1 MPRSSDPRSP
11 ATREVREGDTLT
23 DIAVRSGVDPD
34 ALVRANPALVTRDL
48 RPGDVINIPPEAA
61 TASAARS
68 FAVPAAEL
76 SEDDPERGAA
86 ATAGNAE
93 ATSPTSSSASPAYS
107 SSTPN
112 PDHVRDDAARAS
124 PGRPPPIRA
133 PAVKLPGDYFREL
146 GERARTPPPPQK
158 KPSRRTRAYASTT
171 PSVTSRTTPRN
182 SGGS

>member
-1 MPRSSDPRSP
+1 MRVVLPRSSDPRSP

-76 SEDDPERGAA
+76 SEDEVSERGAFA
-86 ATAGNAE
+86 HCNGNAE
-93 ATSPTSSSASPAYS
+93 ATVEEDGHVDKAHPSR
-107 SSTPN
+107 STPN
-112 PDHVRDDAARAS
+112 PDHVRDDAARAG
-124 PGRPPPIRA
+124 PAARRPAAA
-133 PAVKLPGDYFREL
+133 PAVKLP
-146 GERARTPPPPQK
+146 ATI
-158 KPSRRTRAYASTT
+158 SAS
-171 PSVTSRTTPRN
+171 
-182 SGGS
+182 